1 MHVLNDYDSVLETV
15 FKTEFLTLLSTKYEA
30 AMHRKL
36 TVDICNKSVVTYI
49 SFLFNSFVPNPPTL
63 YPLKTSKNRK
73 LHWEI
78 LGKNGCIG
86 EKWVN
91 SIPTSKYTFK
101 ERNKKVVKFNSK
113 VPEQCRLTSLCCH
126 SCELWKHL

>member
-1 MHVLNDYDSVLETV
+1 MLNDYDSVLETV

-36 TVDICNKSVVTYI
+36 TVDISNKSVVTYI
-49 SFLFNSFVPNPPTL
+49 SFLFNSFFPNPPTV
-63 YPLKTSKNRK
+63 YPQKTSKNRK

-86 EKWVN
+86 ENGLTVYQQASTRSKKEIKKWSNLIVRYQN
-91 SIPTSKYTFK
+91 S
-101 ERNKKVVKFNSK
+101 VV
-113 VPEQCRLTSLCCH
+113 
-126 SCELWKHL
+126 

>member
-36 TVDICNKSVVTYI
+36 TVDISNKSVVTYI
-49 SFLFNSFVPNPPTL
+49 SFLFNSFFPNPPTV
-63 YPLKTSKNRK
+63 YPQKTSKNRK

-78 LGKNGCIG
+78 LGKNGLTVYQQANTRSKKEIK
-86 EKWVN
+86 KWSNLIVRYQN
-91 SIPTSKYTFK
+91 
-101 ERNKKVVKFNSK
+101 NVV
-113 VPEQCRLTSLCCH
+113 
-126 SCELWKHL
+126 